1 MMKKDTPSVIAPP
14 PLIYLSGLLLGGIVS
29 WFYPFPFL
37 PKTLAIII
45 GILLIFVG
53 IGVIALI
60 WKQMRD
66 VKTNIEPWK
75 PTTAILDTG
84 FYAVSR
90 NPIYLAMI
98 LIYLGASC
106 LFNSIWFLPFLP
118 MAILI
123 INYGV
128 ILREEKYLEAKFGAE
143 YLNYKSR
150 VRRWI

>member
-45 GILLIFVG
+45 GILMIFVG
-53 IGVIALI
+53 IGAIALI

-143 YLNYKSR
+143 YLSYKSR